1 MYTLANALVA
11 IGVLYRLIILSF
23 SHARIVNVMYWRSR
37 ADSLPGMPP
46 YLSSSTAS
54 DTRSKCSQHLAA
66 ISCWIARI
74 FRRCTRPLAV
84 WKWIC
89 LAVGGDVSK
98 SLMSVTR
105 LATMN
110 LTCETWSAG
119 SLLRPFSPQSQSL

>member
-1 MYTLANALVA
+1 MRC
-11 IGVLYRLIILSF
+11 VL
-23 SHARIVNVMYWRSR
+23 
-37 ADSLPGMPP
+37 
-46 YLSSSTAS
+46 
-54 DTRSKCSQHLAA
+54 
-66 ISCWIARI
+66 
-74 FRRCTRPLAV
+74 